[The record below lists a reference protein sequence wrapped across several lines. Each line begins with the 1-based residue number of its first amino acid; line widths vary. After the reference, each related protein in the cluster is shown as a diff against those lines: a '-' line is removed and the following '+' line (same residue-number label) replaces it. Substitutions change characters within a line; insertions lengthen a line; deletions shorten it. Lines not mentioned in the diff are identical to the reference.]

1 MYHWDS
7 KCHKIFIHIVGI
19 TLQIARGHGY
29 YEFHEEKLTWQEARN
44 ACLAD
49 GGDLAPVPLN
59 IELTKFDRIQILL
72 EIHIAV
78 LSRIVGLS

>member
-1 MYHWDS
+1 MFSERYMNDL
-7 KCHKIFIHIVGI
+7 KIIVTQG
-19 TLQIARGHGY
+19 
-29 YEFHEEKLTWQEARN
+29 
-44 ACLAD
+44 
-49 GGDLAPVPLN
+49 LAPVPLN

>member
-1 MYHWDS
+1 MVSESFPHSY
-7 KCHKIFIHIVGI
+7 FISLTSGEHISS
-19 TLQIARGHGY
+19 TLHQSSMGARWLGASYIAALSVRIMSS
-29 YEFHEEKLTWQEARN
+29 TNQ
-44 ACLAD
+44 
-49 GGDLAPVPLN
+49 APVPLN

>member
-1 MYHWDS
+1 MNTFV
-7 KCHKIFIHIVGI
+7 INNV
-19 TLQIARGHGY
+19 
-29 YEFHEEKLTWQEARN
+29 
-44 ACLAD
+44 AD
-49 GGDLAPVPLN
+49 DLAPVPLN

>member
-1 MYHWDS
+1 ME
-7 KCHKIFIHIVGI
+7 FMVIHLCGSYICSTVSHVRFVI
-19 TLQIARGHGY
+19 
-29 YEFHEEKLTWQEARN
+29 
-44 ACLAD
+44 LAYFND
-49 GGDLAPVPLN
+49 QYIDQAPVPLN

>member
-1 MYHWDS
+1 MIVLFGILQGMTPRYFIKADTLYDTRD
-7 KCHKIFIHIVGI
+7 KCKSIQP
-19 TLQIARGHGY
+19 L
-29 YEFHEEKLTWQEARN
+29 KK
-44 ACLAD
+44 D
-49 GGDLAPVPLN
+49 DLAPVPLN

>member
-1 MYHWDS
+1 M
-7 KCHKIFIHIVGI
+7 
-19 TLQIARGHGY
+19 TLDQ
-29 YEFHEEKLTWQEARN
+29 
-44 ACLAD
+44 
-49 GGDLAPVPLN
+49 APVPLN

>member
-1 MYHWDS
+1 MSELNLGVGGHNHLLAVDP
-7 KCHKIFIHIVGI
+7 CHHNKKHDFAMMPVKTQKFISTRH
-19 TLQIARGHGY
+19 Q
-29 YEFHEEKLTWQEARN
+29 
-44 ACLAD
+44 
-49 GGDLAPVPLN
+49 APVPLN

>member
-1 MYHWDS
+1 MKRKS
-7 KCHKIFIHIVGI
+7 FHIVSDMAG
-19 TLQIARGHGY
+19 
-29 YEFHEEKLTWQEARN
+29 
-44 ACLAD
+44 D
-49 GGDLAPVPLN
+49 DDLAPVPLN

>member
-1 MYHWDS
+1 MVLYIIGRTYGVMVFDN
-7 KCHKIFIHIVGI
+7 KP
-19 TLQIARGHGY
+19 LQ
-29 YEFHEEKLTWQEARN
+29 
-44 ACLAD
+44 
-49 GGDLAPVPLN
+49 APVPLN

>member
-1 MYHWDS
+1 M
-7 KCHKIFIHIVGI
+7 
-19 TLQIARGHGY
+19 GY
-29 YEFHEEKLTWQEARN
+29 TVVHLIPR
-44 ACLAD
+44 CLVQYGDID
-49 GGDLAPVPLN
+49 GGQHWLQAPVPLN